1 MLLDYLS
8 QRCEILLLCL
18 QSRGDGCQPRII
30 GSYFS
35 PCDGRLKLCFFLSQL
50 FNTSL
55 ARGMHLLR
63 AEIDMLLDI
72 NDLLL
77 EDFKPWVIRC
87 NSFFDELLS
96 LHLQPFQLFERLLL
110 VLKLFDGRVVGTDTG
125 GEKLDLLLR

>member
-1 MLLDYLS
+1 
-8 QRCEILLLCL
+8 
-18 QSRGDGCQPRII
+18 
-30 GSYFS
+30 
-35 PCDGRLKLCFFLSQL
+35 
-50 FNTSL
+50 
-55 ARGMHLLR
+55 
-63 AEIDMLLDI
+63 MLLDI
-72 NDLLL
+72 NDLLI